1 MRGFFFIY
9 CRELTFP
16 LSSLRLAKEGQMK
29 SYNTEMWKHFLWKRF
44 QINFLN
50 LVNDG
55 GTVGMKEAQRTCPLV
70 LKLLRVHNEM
80 KLLYFIVLF
89 QSLIFS
95 QTYKFGE
102 PSIDGIGKF
111 YFQREISKVMGH
123 QGINWLERSSRES
136 EEHPSKVVN
145 NLDLGLT
152 DVVADFG
159 SGSGYF
165 TRKIAPLCS
174 LVYAVDIQEEMHAI
188 NKSLLSKN
196 NIDNVELIIG
206 GHKKTNLPLGKIDM
220 LLMVDVYHEL
230 EFPYEIMTDI
240 YSKLKT
246 RGRLVLVEY
255 RKEDEELMIK
265 PLHKMSEQQIT
276 LEIESVGFSLEKNLG
291 ILPTQHMLFFK
302 K

>member
-1 MRGFFFIY
+1 
-9 CRELTFP
+9 
-16 LSSLRLAKEGQMK
+16 
-29 SYNTEMWKHFLWKRF
+29 
-44 QINFLN
+44 
-50 LVNDG
+50 
-55 GTVGMKEAQRTCPLV
+55 MKEAQRTCPLV

-136 EEHPSKVVN
+136 EEDPNKVVN